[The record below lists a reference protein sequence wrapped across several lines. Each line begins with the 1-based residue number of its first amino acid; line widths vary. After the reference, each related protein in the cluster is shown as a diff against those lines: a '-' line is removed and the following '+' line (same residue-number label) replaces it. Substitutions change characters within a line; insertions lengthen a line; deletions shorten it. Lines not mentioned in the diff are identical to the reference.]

1 MKITRLTAEN
11 IKRIKA
17 VDITPD
23 GNLVVIGGRNAQGK
37 TSVLDSITYAL
48 AGALSH
54 PDQPIRDGQD
64 KAKIVCELD
73 DLIVT
78 RTFTPKGGSLIVSN
92 KEGAKYA
99 SPQAMLDELTGKLT
113 FDPLAFSRMPPKEQ
127 VNTLKSLVGLDFS
140 ELDERRQ
147 ELYDE
152 RTLVNREVSKQQ
164 ANVGAMPEFP
174 DAPDDEVSIS
184 ELMKELA
191 IRESHN
197 RFNEAKRVEMV
208 HADTRVLNQ
217 SCKVAK
223 LEQEL
228 KEAKV
233 ALAGE
238 QAKLRVLQAEV
249 EPLKGAD
256 EQEIRNQIEG
266 ADMINRKVR
275 SNRVRA
281 QRKQGLESKQQ
292 ETADLSAEIQTIDDD
307 KITSLSDAKFP
318 IAGLSFNSSTVLF
331 NGLPFNQASSAEQLR
346 VSVAMGLAINPD
358 IKVLLIRDGSL
369 LDEDN
374 LAIIAKMVTEADAQI
389 WIERVGDDD
398 EMAII
403 IEDGTIR
410 ANTRQSHRV
419 LV

>member
-17 VDITPD
+17 VEITPD

-54 PDQPIRDGQD
+54 PDRPIRDGQD

-140 ELDERRQ
+140 ELDANRQ
-147 ELYDE
+147 ALYDE

-164 ANVGAMPEFP
+164 ANVDGMTEYP
-174 DAPDDEVSIS
+174 DTPDNEISVS

-191 IRESHN
+191 QREAHN
-197 RFNEAKRVEMV
+197 REIDAKDDAWSALSDKVIIQSEKVERLKKELEVEDKLLSQMQASQHDQRVEIT
-208 HADTRVLNQ
+208 HR
-217 SCKVAK
+217 
-223 LEQEL
+223 
-228 KEAKV
+228 
-233 ALAGE
+233 
-238 QAKLRVLQAEV
+238 
-249 EPLKGAD
+249 AD
-256 EQEIRNQIEG
+256 ENEIRSQIEG

-281 QRKQGLESKQQ
+281 QRKEGLESKQQ
-292 ETADLSAEIQTIDDD
+292 KTTALSAEIQAIDDD
-307 KITSLSDAKFP
+307 KVTSLSDAKFP
-318 IAGLSFNSSTVLF
+318 IPGLSFDVNTVLF

-346 VSVAMGLAINPD
+346 VSVAMGLAMNPD
-358 IKVLLIRDGSL
+358 IKVLLIRGGSL

-374 LAIIAKMVTEADAQI
+374 MAMIAEMVTEADAQI
-389 WIERVGDDD
+389 WIERVGGDD

-410 ANTRQSHRV
+410 ANPAPEEYDF
-419 LV
+419 